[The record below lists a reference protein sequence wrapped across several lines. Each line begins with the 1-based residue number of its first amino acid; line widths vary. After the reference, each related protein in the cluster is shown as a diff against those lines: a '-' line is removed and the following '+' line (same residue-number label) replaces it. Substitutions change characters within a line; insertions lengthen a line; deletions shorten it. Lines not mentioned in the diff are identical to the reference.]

1 MNVLQKRQLKS
12 AIQSLRDL
20 SIACE
25 KEKQKQKFRLFNH
38 LDISHQKQTN
48 TTLDSKK
55 TISFGLL
62 LKTNLIRVKK
72 KFKSPLSLYVFH

>member
-1 MNVLQKRQLKS
+1 MGPG
-12 AIQSLRDL
+12 DL

-72 KFKSPLSLYVFH
+72 KKIKSPLSLYVFH